1 MGAKGRLP
9 PQIFS
14 EFEAKP
20 VLSKE
25 RLIGGHNLFPPGWNR
40 VKVAAKS
47 LWGPVLMSPCPQA
60 HLNTVLLINNNRRY
74 FLPS

>member
-1 MGAKGRLP
+1 MRAEGHLP
-9 PQIFS
+9 PQILA

-40 VKVAAKS
+40 VKVEAKT
-47 LWGPVLMSPCPQA
+47 LWGLSLVGTSPHVPMPTGTPEYCFC
-60 HLNTVLLINNNRRY
+60 N
-74 FLPS
+74 